1 LPDEPLANV
10 WDTKVQ
16 DIHQWLARTHG
27 LTAGLV
33 SRRGFAT
40 VARMNQPHIYSEK
53 LWHEAIQLLP
63 GGVNSPVRA
72 FRGVG
77 GTPFF
82 TQRARGARL
91 WDVDGNEYIDYVLS
105 WGPMILGHAH
115 PRVIQAVVDA
125 ARDGT
130 SFGTPNPREIRLAR
144 LVTEAMP
151 AIEKIRF
158 VNSGTEAT
166 MSAIR
171 LARGF
176 TKRDKIVK
184 FEGCY
189 HGHADSLLVKA
200 GSGGATFDVPD
211 SAGVPAD
218 FARNTVTL
226 PLNDLAALDSVNWR
240 EIASAI
246 IEPVPANMGL
256 IPLRLE
262 FLQKLRQVTQA
273 GGALLI
279 MDEVMSGFRVAKG
292 GAQEMYG
299 VTGDLTTL
307 GKIIGG
313 GLPVGA
319 FGGRA
324 DIMDHLAPTGS
335 VYQAGTLSGNP
346 LAMAAG
352 IATLEELFA
361 HEENFT
367 KLEQRTAELCRET
380 KKLATAAGIPV
391 WQARVGSKFCLFFT
405 EQPVT
410 DYASAKRCNTQRYG
424 KYFHGMLERGVY
436 LAPSQFE
443 VGFLSLAHTTSDIE
457 QTLAATAEALRTL

>member
-1 LPDEPLANV
+1 MSNRSYSKSETLWN
-10 WDTKVQ
+10 Q
-16 DIHQWLARTHG
+16 
-27 LTAGLV
+27 
-33 SRRGFAT
+33 S
-40 VARMNQPHIYSEK
+40 VAVF
-53 LWHEAIQLLP
+53 P

-82 TQRARGARL
+82 TKRAQGARL
-91 WDVDGNEYIDYVLS
+91 WDVDGNEYVDYVGS

-115 PRVIQAVVDA
+115 PAVVRAVQDA

-130 SFGTPNPREIRLAR
+130 SFGTPNPREIRLAQ
-144 LVTEAMP
+144 LVQQAYP
-151 AIEKIRF
+151 HIQKLRF

-176 TKRDKIVK
+176 TRRDKIVK

-218 FARNTVTL
+218 FARNTLTL
-226 PLNDLAALDSVNWR
+226 PLNDPVALESVPWN
-240 EIASAI
+240 EVACAI

-256 IPLRLE
+256 IPLKPGFLE
-262 FLQKLRQVTQA
+262 KLRQVTA
-273 GGALLI
+273 DHGALLVL
-279 MDEVMSGFRVAKG
+279 DEVMSGFRVAKG
-292 GAQEMYG
+292 GAQELYG

-324 DIMDHLAPTGS
+324 DVMDHLAPQGP

-352 IATLEELFA
+352 IATLEILFEPGHYA
-361 HEENFT
+361 R
-367 KLEQRTAELCRET
+367 LETLSDRLCRELKT
-380 KKLATAAGIPV
+380 VIPGHH
-391 WQARVGSKFCLFFT
+391 ARVGSKFCCFFT
-405 EQPVT
+405 DIEVVN
-410 DYASAKRCNTQRYG
+410 YATAKTCDTGKYG
-424 KYFHGMLERGVY
+424 KFFHAMMDRGIY

-443 VGFLSLAHTTSDIE
+443 VGFMSLAHTESDIE
-457 QTLAATAEALRTL
+457 ATVAAAREAVRGL

>member
-1 LPDEPLANV
+1 MSLNHE
-10 WDTKVQ
+10 
-16 DIHQWLARTHG
+16 
-27 LTAGLV
+27 
-33 SRRGFAT
+33 
-40 VARMNQPHIYSEK
+40 YSDK
-53 LWHEAIQLLP
+53 LWKEATLLFP

-82 TQRARGARL
+82 TQRAKGARL
-91 WDVDGNEYIDYVLS
+91 WDVDGNEYIDYVGS

-115 PRVIQAVVDA
+115 PKVVRAVQDA

-130 SFGTPNPREIRLAR
+130 SFGTPNPREIRLAQ
-144 LVTEAMP
+144 LVQEAFP
-151 AIEKIRF
+151 SLEKMRF

-189 HGHADSLLVKA
+189 HGHADALLVKA
-200 GSGGATFDVPD
+200 GSGAATFDVPD

-218 FARNTVTL
+218 FARNTLTL
-226 PLNDLAALDSVNWR
+226 TLNDIEGLQRVHWD
-240 EIASAI
+240 EIACAI
-246 IEPVPANMGL
+246 IEPVPGNMGL
-256 IPLRLE
+256 IPLRPE
-262 FLQKLRQVTQA
+262 FLHSLRQVTRDN
-273 GGALLI
+273 GALLI

-292 GAQEMYG
+292 GAQELYSIK
-299 VTGDLTTL
+299 GDLTTL

-324 DIMDHLAPTGS
+324 EIMDCLAPTGP

-352 IATLEELFA
+352 VATLEELFSGEKY
-361 HEENFT
+361 HHLDVT
-367 KLEQRTAELCRET
+367 TTQLCDGI
-380 KKLATAAGIPV
+380 KLAAAMAKVPIY
-391 WQARVGSKFCLFFT
+391 QTRVGSKFCAFFT
-405 EQPVT
+405 DQPVV
-410 DYASAKRCNTQRYG
+410 DYATAKRCDTKRYG
-424 KYFHGMLERGVY
+424 KFFHAMLEQGVY

-443 VGFLSLAHTTSDIE
+443 VGFMSLAHTPPDIE
-457 QTLAATAEALRTL
+457 QTIQAAAVAFKKL

>member
-1 LPDEPLANV
+1 
-10 WDTKVQ
+10 
-16 DIHQWLARTHG
+16 
-27 LTAGLV
+27 
-33 SRRGFAT
+33 
-40 VARMNQPHIYSEK
+40 MNPSHEYSEK
-53 LWHEAIQLLP
+53 LWQEALQHIP

-77 GTPFF
+77 GNPFF
-82 TQRARGARL
+82 TQRAKGSRL
-91 WDVDGNEYIDYVLS
+91 WDVDGNEYIDYVCS

-115 PRVIQAVVDA
+115 PKVVRAVQEA

-130 SFGTPNPREIRLAR
+130 SFGTPNPREVRLAQ
-144 LVTEAMP
+144 LVCEAFP
-151 AIEKIRF
+151 SIQKVRF

-189 HGHADSLLVKA
+189 HGHADALLVKA

-226 PLNDLAALDSVNWR
+226 PLNDFTAVDAVNWR
-240 EIASAI
+240 EIACVI
-246 IEPVPANMGL
+246 IEPIPANMGL
-256 IPLRLE
+256 IPLKSGFLE
-262 FLQKLRQVTQA
+262 KLRKLTQES
-273 GGALLI
+273 GALLI
-279 MDEVMSGFRVAKG
+279 LDEVISGFRIARG
-292 GAQEMYG
+292 GAQGLYG
-299 VTGDLTTL
+299 IQADLTTL

-324 DIMDHLAPTGS
+324 DVMDMLAPVGP

-352 IATLEELFA
+352 IATLEELSQA
-361 HEENFT
+361 GTYE
-367 KLEQRTAELCRET
+367 KLERLTTTLCDEW
-380 KKLATAAGIPV
+380 KKIVKGHHVRI
-391 WQARVGSKFCLFFT
+391 GSLFCTFFT
-405 EQPVT
+405 DRDVV
-410 DYASAKRCNTQRYG
+410 DYASAKTSDTKRYG
-424 KYFHGMLERGVY
+424 RFFHGMLERGVY

-443 VGFLSLAHTTSDIE
+443 VGFVSLAHTEADIE
-457 QTLAATAEALRTL
+457 QTLRAATEAVRAL

>member
-1 LPDEPLANV
+1 
-10 WDTKVQ
+10 
-16 DIHQWLARTHG
+16 
-27 LTAGLV
+27 
-33 SRRGFAT
+33 
-40 VARMNQPHIYSEK
+40 
-53 LWHEAIQLLP
+53 
-63 GGVNSPVRA
+63 
-72 FRGVG
+72 
-77 GTPFF
+77 
-82 TQRARGARL
+82 
-91 WDVDGNEYIDYVLS
+91 VDGNEYLDYVGS

-115 PRVIQAVVDA
+115 SKVVRAVQEA

-130 SFGTPNPREIRLAR
+130 SFGTPNPREIRLAQ
-144 LVTEAMP
+144 LVIEAFP
-151 AIEKIRF
+151 AIQKLRF

-200 GSGGATFDVPD
+200 GSGAATFDVPD

-218 FARNTVTL
+218 FARNTLTL
-226 PLNDLAALDSVNWR
+226 PLNDFAALDSLNWR
-240 EIASAI
+240 EVAGAI

-256 IPLRLE
+256 IPLKPGFLE
-262 FLQKLRQVTQA
+262 KLRKVTRA

-279 MDEVMSGFRVAKG
+279 LDEVMSGFRVAKG
-292 GAQEMYG
+292 GATELYG
-299 VTGDLTTL
+299 IAGDLTTL

-324 DIMDHLAPTGS
+324 EIMDCLAPTGP

-352 IATLEELFA
+352 IATLEELFQA
-361 HEENFT
+361 GNFT
-367 KLEQRTAELCRET
+367 KLEKASAQ
-380 KKLATAAGIPV
+380 LADGLKSIV
-391 WQARVGSKFCLFFT
+391 KGHHVRVGSKFCAFFT
-405 EQPVT
+405 DREVV
-410 DYASAKRCNTQRYG
+410 DYGTAKTSDTAKYG
-424 KYFHGMLERGVY
+424 RFFHAMMERGVY

-443 VGFLSLAHTTSDIE
+443 VGFMSLAHTEDDIE
-457 QTLAATAEALRTL
+457 ATLRAAREAVKAL

>member
-1 LPDEPLANV
+1 MNP
-10 WDTKVQ
+10 
-16 DIHQWLARTHG
+16 
-27 LTAGLV
+27 
-33 SRRGFAT
+33 SRES
-40 VARMNQPHIYSEK
+40 SEK
-53 LWHEAIQLLP
+53 LWQEALRYFP

-82 TQRARGARL
+82 TQRANGSRL
-91 WDVDGNEYIDYVLS
+91 WDVDGNEYIDYVCS

-115 PRVIQAVVDA
+115 PKVIRAVQEA

-130 SFGTPNPREIRLAR
+130 SFGTPNPREVRLAQ
-144 LVTEAMP
+144 LVCEAFP
-151 AIEKIRF
+151 SIQKVRF

-176 TKRDKIVK
+176 TKRDKILK

-189 HGHADSLLVKA
+189 HGHADALLVKA
-200 GSGGATFDVPD
+200 GSGAATFDVPD

-218 FARNTVTL
+218 FARNTLTL
-226 PLNDLAALDSVNWR
+226 PLNDFAALDSVNWR
-240 EIASAI
+240 EIACII
-246 IEPVPANMGL
+246 IEPIPANMGL
-256 IPLRLE
+256 IPLKSGFLE
-262 FLQKLRQVTQA
+262 KLRQLTRDS
-273 GGALLI
+273 GALLI
-279 MDEVMSGFRVAKG
+279 LDEVISGFRVARG
-292 GAQEMYG
+292 GAQELYG
-299 VTGDLTTL
+299 IQADLTTL

-324 DIMDHLAPTGS
+324 DVMDMLAPGGP

-352 IATLEELFA
+352 IATVEQLSQSGAYE
-361 HEENFT
+361 
-367 KLEQRTAELCRET
+367 KLEHL
-380 KKLATAAGIPV
+380 TAALCSEWGKTV
-391 WQARVGSKFCLFFT
+391 KGRHARIGSLFCTFFT
-405 EQPVT
+405 EREVV
-410 DYASAKRCNTQRYG
+410 DYASAKTSDTKRYG
-424 KYFHGMLERGVY
+424 RFFHAMLERGVY

-443 VGFLSLAHTTSDIE
+443 VGFLSLAHTDQDIE
-457 QTLAATAEALRTL
+457 QTLRAVGEAVKTL

>member
-1 LPDEPLANV
+1 
-10 WDTKVQ
+10 
-16 DIHQWLARTHG
+16 
-27 LTAGLV
+27 
-33 SRRGFAT
+33 
-40 VARMNQPHIYSEK
+40 MNSSHEYSNK
-53 LWHEAIQLLP
+53 LWEEAVRYLP

-82 TQRARGARL
+82 TQRAKGSRL
-91 WDVDGNEYIDYVLS
+91 WDVDGNEYIDYVCS

-115 PRVIQAVVDA
+115 PKVIKAVQEA

-130 SFGTPNPREIRLAR
+130 SFGTPNPREVRLAQ
-144 LVTEAMP
+144 LVCEAFP
-151 AIEKIRF
+151 SIQKVRF

-176 TKRDKIVK
+176 TKRDKILK

-189 HGHADSLLVKA
+189 HGHADALLVKA

-226 PLNDLAALDSVNWR
+226 PLNDFAVLDTVNWR
-240 EIASAI
+240 EIACVI
-246 IEPVPANMGL
+246 IEPIPANMGL
-256 IPLRLE
+256 IPLKSGFLE
-262 FLQKLRQVTQA
+262 KLRKLTQES
-273 GGALLI
+273 GALLI
-279 MDEVMSGFRVAKG
+279 LDEVISGFRVARG
-292 GAQEMYG
+292 GAQELYG
-299 VTGDLTTL
+299 IQADLTTL

-324 DIMDHLAPTGS
+324 DVMDMLAPAGP

-352 IATLEELFA
+352 IATLEELSQA
-361 HEENFT
+361 GTYE
-367 KLEQRTAELCRET
+367 KLERLTTALCSEWKNIVKGHHVR
-380 KKLATAAGIPV
+380 I
-391 WQARVGSKFCLFFT
+391 GSLFCTFFT
-405 EQPVT
+405 DRDVV
-410 DYASAKRCNTQRYG
+410 DYASAKTSDTKRYG
-424 KYFHGMLERGVY
+424 RFFHGMLERGVY

-443 VGFLSLAHTTSDIE
+443 VGFVSLAHTEQDIE
-457 QTLAATAEALRTL
+457 QTLRAATEAAKTP

>member
-1 LPDEPLANV
+1 MKHD
-10 WDTKVQ
+10 
-16 DIHQWLARTHG
+16 
-27 LTAGLV
+27 
-33 SRRGFAT
+33 
-40 VARMNQPHIYSEK
+40 YSDK
-53 LWHEAIQLLP
+53 LWQEASQLFP

-82 TQRARGARL
+82 TQRAKGSRL
-91 WDVDGNEYIDYVLS
+91 WDVDGNEYIDYVGS

-115 PRVIQAVVDA
+115 PKVVRAVQDA

-130 SFGTPNPREIRLAR
+130 SFGTPNPREIRLAQ
-144 LVTEAMP
+144 LVREAYPSIAMM
-151 AIEKIRF
+151 RF

-176 TKRDKIVK
+176 TKRDKILK

-200 GSGGATFDVPD
+200 GSGAATFDVPD

-218 FARNTVTL
+218 YARNTLTL
-226 PLNDLAALDSVNWR
+226 PLNNFAALDSVNWR
-240 EIASAI
+240 EIACAI

-256 IPLRLE
+256 IPLKPGFLE
-262 FLQKLRQVTQA
+262 KLRKVTAA
-273 GGALLI
+273 GGVLLI
-279 MDEVMSGFRVAKG
+279 LDEVMSGFRVAKG
-292 GAQEMYG
+292 GATELYG
-299 VTGDLTTL
+299 IAGDLTTL

-324 DIMDHLAPTGS
+324 EIMDCLAPTGP

-352 IATLEELFA
+352 VATLEVLFGNA
-361 HEENFT
+361 GEPAARPYQR
-367 KLEQRTAELCRET
+367 LEQLSAALCDEL
-380 KKLATAAGIPV
+380 KKIVPGHH
-391 WQARVGSKFCLFFT
+391 ARIGSKFCTFFT
-405 EQPVT
+405 DVPVV
-410 DYASAKRCNTQRYG
+410 DYATAKTSDTK
-424 KYFHGMLERGVY
+424 KYAKFFHAMLEQGVY

-443 VGFLSLAHTTSDIE
+443 VGFMSLAHTEADIE
-457 QTLAATAEALRTL
+457 KTIRAAAAASRRL

>member
-1 LPDEPLANV
+1 VNSKNE
-10 WDTKVQ
+10 
-16 DIHQWLARTHG
+16 
-27 LTAGLV
+27 
-33 SRRGFAT
+33 
-40 VARMNQPHIYSEK
+40 YSEK
-53 LWHEAIQLLP
+53 LWKEALHYFP

-82 TQRARGARL
+82 TQRSKGSRL
-91 WDVDGNEYIDYVLS
+91 WDVDGNEYIDYVCS

-115 PRVIQAVVDA
+115 PKVVRAVQEA
-125 ARDGT
+125 AHDGT
-130 SFGTPNPREIRLAR
+130 SFGTPNPREVRLAQ
-144 LVTEAMP
+144 LVCEAFP
-151 AIEKIRF
+151 SIQKVRF

-189 HGHADSLLVKA
+189 HGHADALLVKA

-226 PLNDLAALDSVNWR
+226 PLNDFGALDGVNWR
-240 EIASAI
+240 EIACVI

-256 IPLRLE
+256 IPLKSGFLE
-262 FLQKLRQVTQA
+262 KLRTLTQE
-273 GGALLI
+273 GDALLI
-279 MDEVMSGFRVAKG
+279 FDEVISGFRVARG
-292 GAQEMYG
+292 GAQELYG
-299 VTGDLTTL
+299 IEADLTTL

-324 DIMDHLAPTGS
+324 DVMDTLAPLGP

-352 IATLEELFA
+352 IATLEELSQGGA
-361 HEENFT
+361 YE
-367 KLEQRTAELCRET
+367 KLDRLGAALCDEWAKIVKGHHVR
-380 KKLATAAGIPV
+380 I
-391 WQARVGSKFCLFFT
+391 GSLFCTFFT
-405 EQPVT
+405 DRGVT
-410 DYASAKRCNTQRYG
+410 DYASAKTSDTKQYG
-424 KYFHGMLERGVY
+424 RFFHGMLEGGVY

-443 VGFLSLAHTTSDIE
+443 VGFVSLAHTEEDIE
-457 QTLAATAEALRTL
+457 QTLRVAAEAVKTL

>member
-1 LPDEPLANV
+1 MRKNE
-10 WDTKVQ
+10 
-16 DIHQWLARTHG
+16 
-27 LTAGLV
+27 
-33 SRRGFAT
+33 
-40 VARMNQPHIYSEK
+40 YSEK
-53 LWHEAIQLLP
+53 LWQEATRLLP

-82 TQRARGARL
+82 AQRAKGSHL
-91 WDVDGNEYIDYVLS
+91 WDVDGNEYVDYVCS

-115 PRVIQAVVDA
+115 LKVVRAVQEA

-130 SFGTPNPREIRLAR
+130 SFGTPNPRELKLAQ
-144 LVTEAMP
+144 LVCDSFP
-151 AIEKIRF
+151 SIQKVRF

-176 TKRDKIVK
+176 AKRDKIVK

-189 HGHADSLLVKA
+189 HGHSDSLLVKA

-218 FARNTVTL
+218 FARNTLTL
-226 PLNDLAALDSVNWR
+226 PLNNVAALESINWR
-240 EIASAI
+240 EIACAI
-246 IEPVPANMGL
+246 IEPIPANMGL

-262 FLQKLRQVTQA
+262 FLQKLRQVTHNA
-273 GGALLI
+273 GALLI
-279 MDEVMSGFRVAKG
+279 FDEVISGFRVARG
-292 GAQEMYG
+292 GAQELYG
-299 VTGDLTTL
+299 IPADLTTL

-324 DIMDHLAPTGS
+324 DIMDMLAPNGP

-352 IATLEELFA
+352 IATLEEVFMSGA
-361 HEENFT
+361 YE
-367 KLEQRTAELCRET
+367 KLERLSAALCDEL
-380 KKLATAAGIPV
+380 KKIVKAQHVRI
-391 WQARVGSKFCLFFT
+391 GSLFCAFFT
-405 EQPVT
+405 DREVI
-410 DYASAKRCNTQRYG
+410 DYGSAKTSDTKRYA
-424 KYFHGMLERGVY
+424 KFFHEMLSRGVY

-443 VGFLSLAHTTSDIE
+443 VGFVSLAHTEEDIE
-457 QTLAATAEALRTL
+457 QTVRAAKEAFRGL